1 MSRFKPASA
10 EELAARGLNPDG
22 TPLKKA
28 EPVAEKKP
36 AAKKKPAP
44 KKKG

>member
-1 MSRFKPASA
+1 MSKRFTPPTA

-28 EPVAEKKP
+28 
-36 AAKKKPAP
+36 AP
-44 KKKG
+44 KKAVKKDAEE